1 MNQTSL
7 KWGCQAL
14 FMTKS
19 QKPNCTLT
27 EVNH

>member
-1 MNQTSL
+1 MNETSL

-27 EVNH
+27 EVN

>member
-1 MNQTSL
+1 MKQTPL

-27 EVNH
+27 EVN

>member
-7 KWGCQAL
+7 KGGCQAL

-27 EVNH
+27 EVN